1 MDLEKY
7 ISIKDNTIQPE
18 MISSIIKWC
27 NKSSSFEPGKVG
39 YGDIEKDI
47 RNVEL
52 LNLLN
57 WEDKSKT
64 KIHWANFLH
73 FLLKENFMNY
83 SKEKFLLKNEF
94 IVNGIDDISILR
106 YYEGG
111 KYVTHVDHSRA
122 VPRTLS
128 AILLLNNE
136 YEGGELKFFYPCG
149 KLMKE
154 VKPALGRLIIWPS
167 NFLYPHAVEPI
178 RRGIRYSIVS
188 WAQ

>member
-1 MDLEKY
+1 MNVIISNESISFSSKLLDKSIFLSNSFSIDL
-7 ISIKDNTIQPE
+7 ISFF
-18 MISSIIKWC
+18 SIILIHQTYW
-27 NKSSSFEPGKVG
+27 
-39 YGDIEKDI
+39 Y
-47 RNVEL
+47 RQTY
-52 LNLLN
+52 
-57 WEDKSKT
+57 T
-64 KIHWANFLH
+64 KPTKNYRFFFFLK
-73 FLLKENFMNY
+73 LKY
-83 SKEKFLLKNEF
+83 S

-178 RRGIRYSIVS
+178 KRGIRYSIVS